1 MVGGIALSL
10 RSRSLLV
17 PLVLAVGSV
26 PALASAGPAS
36 AATCW
41 QRVLS
46 DWRDGHIDGT
56 YSPSCLRAAI
66 VNMPE
71 DLKIYGNA
79 EDDITRLLNRIQ
91 ASRLAARQ
99 KPVSTHP
106 ATTTTSSP
114 SKATAPSGGSRS
126 LAGRKDKTHQT
137 QVHRVAAAPKPEASA
152 GGNGLPFRTLLLI
165 LAAVSAVSVLAFAS
179 ARGLRG

>member
-1 MVGGIALSL
+1 VGGIALSL

-17 PLVLAVGSV
+17 PL
-26 PALASAGPAS
+26 ALALVYVSTLVSARPAD

-71 DLKIYGNA
+71 DLRIYGNA
-79 EDDITRLLNRIQ
+79 VDDITRLLNRMQ
-91 ASRLAARQ
+91 AARLAASRTAA
-99 KPVSTHP
+99 STSRP
-106 ATTTTSSP
+106 ATTTTTTSKPAASS
-114 SKATAPSGGSRS
+114 SGSRS
-126 LAGRKDKTHQT
+126 LAGRKDKGRQAP
-137 QVHRVAAAPKPEASA
+137 VHRVAAAPEHAAES
-152 GGNGLPFRTLLLI
+152 GGGSLPFRTLLLI
-165 LAAVSAVSVLAFAS
+165 LAAVSGVAVLALAS
-179 ARGLRG
+179 VRGLRG

>member
-1 MVGGIALSL
+1 MSL

-17 PLVLAVGSV
+17 PLVLAVVSV
-26 PALASAGPAS
+26 SALASARPA
-36 AATCW
+36 AASTCW

-46 DWRDGHIDGT
+46 DWRDGHINGT

-71 DLKIYGNA
+71 DLKIYGDA
-79 EDDITRLLNRIQ
+79 EDDIARLLNHIQ
-91 ASRLAARQ
+91 ASRLAARRRAM
-99 KPVSTHP
+99 STRS

-114 SKATAPSGGSRS
+114 SKAAASSNGSRS
-126 LAGRKDKTHQT
+126 LAGRKDKTRQT
-137 QVHRVAAAPKPEASA
+137 QVQRVAAAPKQQAST
-152 GGNGLPFRTLLLI
+152 GGDGLPFRTLLLI

>member
-17 PLVLAVGSV
+17 PLVLAVVSV
-26 PALASAGPAS
+26 PALASAGPAT

-91 ASRLAARQ
+91 ANRLAARQ
-99 KPVSTHP
+99 RAVSTRP
-106 ATTTTSSP
+106 ATTTSSP
-114 SKATAPSGGSRS
+114 SKATAPSSGSRS
-126 LAGRKDKTHQT
+126 LAGRKDKTRQT
-137 QVHRVAAAPKPEASA
+137 QVHRVVAAPKQQASA
-152 GGNGLPFRTLLLI
+152 GGNGLPFRTLLLV